1 MAAVAVAPVSNLGS
15 YAVGTLGAVG
25 GASTAG
31 MLRRYIYD
39 AELGEASVAAIRQI
53 EARTST

>member
-1 MAAVAVAPVSNLGS
+1 VCNLGS

-25 GASTAG
+25 GESTAG